1 MDPIPRPP
9 PRIVLA
15 LFAALA
21 AAGCDEPGAGVRIDD
36 ASAARGPDG
45 RGVVDVK
52 VRAFERLG
60 GHIGTYCVSA
70 HFLRPEVDPLFL
82 PTRARYFEAVEFE
95 ERCEADLEDG
105 DVRSF
110 RFVSGSA
117 TLPPGAPVRVQARI
131 EREIDVLDLRMPAP

>member
-1 MDPIPRPP
+1 MNPTPRPP
-9 PRIVLA
+9 PWIPLA
-15 LFAALA
+15 LSAVLG
-21 AAGCDEPGAGVRIDD
+21 AAGCDEPGAGVRIDE

-45 RGVVDVK
+45 RGVVDVT

-60 GHIGTYCVSA
+60 GHVGTYCVSA

-82 PTRARYFEAVEFE
+82 PTRARYFEALEFA

-105 DVRSF
+105 DVRTF
-110 RFVSGSA
+110 RFVSAST

-131 EREIDVLDLRMPAP
+131 ERDIDVLDLRVP